1 MNYYKNISII
11 INNIDIINM
20 TNMSN
25 MIRNNSKSNTNT
37 QINMIM
43 AHDANYGIGNKGKLP
58 WPTCKEDMRLFKNKT
73 TGNANSNGISNG
85 ISKNAVVMG
94 YDTWISIPKKY
105 KPLSNRTNIVFS
117 VNHYNELL
125 EEKPD
130 NTLVFNSWEKFKEHI
145 NDAICLY
152 KEIWIIGGATIY
164 RSAID
169 NLKINEIILT
179 AFKQS
184 YECDTFLNV
193 KETLT
198 NKGLTFDTKL
208 INETNEYTMEC
219 LKVKQRVVS

>member
-25 MIRNNSKSNTNT
+25 MIRNNSKSNKNT

-58 WPTCKEDMRLFKNKT
+58 WPPSKEDMRLFKNKT
-73 TGNANSNGISNG
+73 TGNGNGISNSNG

-105 KPLSNRTNIVFS
+105 KPLANRTNIVFS

-130 NTLVFNSWEKFKEHI
+130 NTLVFNSWEKFKQHI
-145 NDAICLY
+145 NNTFCIY

-198 NKGLTFDTKL
+198 NKDLTFDTEL
-208 INETNEYTMEC
+208 INETSEYTMEC
-219 LKVKQRVVS
+219 LKVKQRVVG